1 MKVQHQ
7 FRWKAISKICT
18 ARKKKK
24 QNKTKQIHNYT
35 YTYIYTYIK
44 IKRYIF
50 HLHFHMYMKY
60 IENYTWAHVDMEFLF
75 ECLTRD
81 VEFNTRRE
89 IPLSTCNHV
98 LFCLSYKH
106 NSPLL
111 RRKAGFINE

>member
-50 HLHFHMYMKY
+50 HVHFHMYMKY
-60 IENYTWAHVDMEFLF
+60 IENYTWEHVDMEFLF
-75 ECLTRD
+75 ECLTRYLTS
-81 VEFNTRRE
+81 EMSSLTRE
-89 IPLSTCNHV
+89 E
-98 LFCLSYKH
+98 K
-106 NSPLL
+106 SPYLY
-111 RRKAGFINE
+111 ATMCYFVYHINIIALY